1 MKGWVL
7 LLILLAACAQPA
19 VQQVATEEKVVEVVE
34 KVVVQCWD
42 GSSASSL
49 NECPLKEEKILAKEV
64 VAPEQKVVASVP
76 IGRQLLDKAQ
86 AHAGYSYELE
96 DSHVLV
102 SGDKARHL
110 FLKVIFIERKPITD
124 VFVDLTS
131 KKAVAYCNV
140 EREEQIL
147 GKAFTWDVSDCKH
160 YIDGGIEVPF
170 EDWKPKGPLDY
181 LADFADAE
189 PVFVE
194 EAVQGV
200 TALSVPKT
208 VQPSL
213 HYEANGARVVLHIE
227 QRTQVPIQ
235 IEIQGQQPIS
245 FKNVYFDN
253 IPLYGGQE
261 KIVDFMDYKPV
272 SQEWLKVNEQ

>member
-1 MKGWVL
+1 M
-7 LLILLAACAQPA
+7 LILLAACAQPA
-19 VQQVATEEKVVEVVE
+19 VQQVAPEEKIVEVVE

-42 GSSASSL
+42 GSTASSADK
-49 NECPLKEEKILAKEV
+49 CPPEEKIVAKEV

-76 IGRQLLDKAQ
+76 IGRQLLTQAQ
-86 AHAGYSYELE
+86 THDGSSYELE
-96 DSHVLV
+96 ASHVLV

-110 FLKVIFIERKPITD
+110 FLKVIFIDRKPITD
-124 VFVDLTS
+124 VFVDLANQ
-131 KKAVAYCNV
+131 KAVAYCSV

-160 YIDGGIEVPF
+160 YIDKGIDVPF
-170 EDWKPKGPLDY
+170 EDWKPMGPLDY
-181 LADFADAE
+181 LADFADSE

-194 EAVQGV
+194 EAVQSV

-227 QRTQVPIQ
+227 QRTKVPIQ
-235 IEIQGQQPIS
+235 VEIQGQQPIS

-253 IPLYGGQE
+253 VPLYGKPE
-261 KIVDFMDYKPV
+261 KIAGLMEYKPV
-272 SQEWLKVNEQ
+272 SQEWLKANSQ